1 MVLLPLLVLS
11 LVRSGFTAA
20 AMAVVVMSKW
30 RMLAV
35 KPRYWLANI
44 RANSVDM
51 IVGFS
56 IVAFMSQTS
65 EFMTALIWAGIYS
78 VWLIFIKPK
87 SSSFMVSMQALI
99 AQGVGLVAVFNN
111 FSTWNPVYLVMLAWV
126 ICFCAAKHLLMAFE
140 EELNRPLSHL
150 WALFAAELTLI
161 LTHWHIVYANTIPQI
176 ALILSIIGYA
186 LALGYYLLKTRGLS
200 NGLRQ
205 QLLVFSIIIIAII
218 IVFTEWQSETF

>member
-1 MVLLPLLVLS
+1 
-11 LVRSGFTAA
+11 
-20 AMAVVVMSKW
+20 
-30 RMLAV
+30 
-35 KPRYWLANI
+35 
-44 RANSVDM
+44 
-51 IVGFS
+51 
-56 IVAFMSQTS
+56 
-65 EFMTALIWAGIYS
+65 
-78 VWLIFIKPK
+78 
-87 SSSFMVSMQALI
+87 
-99 AQGVGLVAVFNN
+99 
-111 FSTWNPVYLVMLAWV
+111 MLAWV